1 MLIWKRAAWEG
12 FLTTNELYFGLV
24 VRSILDAH
32 FLFSC
37 KTKKD
42 LWQVQNY
49 GMAGFEIGAFKYIFN
64 STTNAQPLEGNWMA
78 SWISFMSDVEYG
90 GSISFWEIGLA
101 VKPIKGSAI
110 MWYNLLPDG
119 NVDPRVG
126 IAHCPVFIGS
136 KWTLPRNFWSTMN
149 LERHLCPAGK
159 SFLSCNIWLM
169 YL

>member
-1 MLIWKRAAWEG
+1 
-12 FLTTNELYFGLV
+12 
-24 VRSILDAH
+24 
-32 FLFSC
+32 
-37 KTKKD
+37 
-42 LWQVQNY
+42 
-49 GMAGFEIGAFKYIFN
+49 MAGFEIGTFKYIFN
-64 STTNAQPLEGNWMA
+64 TTTNAQPTEGNWMA

-119 NVDPRVG
+119 NIDPRVG

-159 SFLSCNIWLM
+159 SFLPCNIW
-169 YL
+169 

>member
-1 MLIWKRAAWEG
+1 M
-12 FLTTNELYFGLV
+12 

-32 FLFSC
+32 FLFIC

-64 STTNAQPLEGNWMA
+64 STTNAQPSEGNWMA

-90 GSISFWEIGLA
+90 GSVSFWDIGLA

-136 KWTLPRNFWSTMN
+136 KWTMPRNFWSTMN
-149 LERHLCPAGK
+149 MERHLCPAGK
-159 SFLSCNIWLM
+159 SFLPNLCHILPT
-169 YL
+169 YT